1 MRPNVRTSKA
11 IGVNPISKK
20 KKNSAQKLWFRRGES
35 PKAPLALESH
45 GRDKARCG
53 VKEIEKCQAADVK

>member
-11 IGVNPISKK
+11 IGVNLISKK
-20 KKNSAQKLWFRRGES
+20 KKNSAQKLGFRRGES

-45 GRDKARCG
+45 RRDKARCG
-53 VKEIEKCQAADVK
+53 VKETEKCQAADVK